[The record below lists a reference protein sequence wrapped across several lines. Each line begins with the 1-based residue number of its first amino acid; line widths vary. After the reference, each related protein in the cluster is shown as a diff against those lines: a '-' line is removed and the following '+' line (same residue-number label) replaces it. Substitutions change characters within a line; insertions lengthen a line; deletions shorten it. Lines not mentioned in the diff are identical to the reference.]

1 MSQYREYS
9 NVTTNQAGCTYSN
22 LGSTYN
28 GRFAGDQIQSQ
39 ANYTVPK
46 LCMNGNRPNYPP
58 TYNTLSHGQDYL
70 CGGYFSMKGAY
81 PEASC
86 DSCNAEYVQRPC
98 AGNILNQCNAS
109 QAPAQVRENCCGNY

>member
-9 NVTTNQAGCTYSN
+9 NVTSNQAGCTYSS

-28 GRFAGDQIQSQ
+28 GLFAGNEIASQ

-46 LCMNGNRPNYPP
+46 LCMNGPGATYPP

-81 PEASC
+81 PLATC
-86 DSCNAEYVQRPC
+86 DSCNVEYIQRPC
-98 AGNILNQCNAS
+98 AGNILNQCNPS
-109 QAPAQVRENCCGNY
+109 PATKEGFCGSCGM